1 MSISFKQGGEVGGTS
16 LQGYVTTTYAD
27 LVQTFGE
34 PTRDGDGYKVDA
46 EWIIT
51 FADGVVATI
60 YNYKDGRNYCGE
72 DGLAVEDITE
82 WHVGGYGRTGVESR
96 VRECLNAA
104 CENHAKET
112 VHHSK
117 VEHPL
122 GRTFEQVMA
131 ASKPMVKS
139 TKEYNINMSQF
150 RDALMTAQNAAVD
163 VAEGIRQRDG
173 TIPRDRLI
181 EYTTV
186 AAEAK
191 ILNKIINAMDFAKV

>member
-1 MSISFKQGGEVGGTS
+1 MSIGFKMGGDANMTS
-16 LQGYVTTTYAD
+16 LQGYVKTTYAK
-27 LVQTFGE
+27 LVECFGK
-34 PTRDGDGYKVDA
+34 PTCDGDGYKVDA

-72 DGLAVEDITE
+72 EGLAVEDITE
-82 WHVGGYGRTGVESR
+82 WHVGGHNGTGVESR
-96 VRECLNAA
+96 VKECLAG
-104 CENHAKET
+104 
-112 VHHSK
+112 V
-117 VEHPL
+117 
-122 GRTFEQVMA
+122 
-131 ASKPMVKS
+131 KPV
-139 TKEYNINMSQF
+139 KEYMINMSQF